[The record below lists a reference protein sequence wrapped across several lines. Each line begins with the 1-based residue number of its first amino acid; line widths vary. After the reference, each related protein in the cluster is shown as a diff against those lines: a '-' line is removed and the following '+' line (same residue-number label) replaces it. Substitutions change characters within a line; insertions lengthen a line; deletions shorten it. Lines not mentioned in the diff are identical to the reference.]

1 MEMARRKFRLGWFGL
16 FLLAS
21 VMMFGCG
28 GGGGDDDGGG
38 GGTPAPTV
46 PVTVNYNIGTS
57 ANPLVATL
65 QPGGVTFTLTAINLT
80 GTLNRDNGD
89 LTVDEARSMS
99 FTLPSPFIEEETLTI
114 GILVPT
120 GGEIVSPGNQQHP
133 TSGALQINVS
143 SGVTG
148 FDRVM
153 GEILATGVRIEAF
166 DGADSVAG
174 PVTLTWAEFEALE
187 NDAGAAPY
195 LRVARYSY
203 SAIEFIFE
211 QFSLTYLL
219 LATIVE
225 NDDLLQSSRSIVG
238 SSAVFP
244 GTGRAG
250 TLRIDWQD
258 TSGNGDL
265 GPGDGFVGTFSE
277 FWVDDPTDDIDRIYN
292 GVLTL
297 SGYIENQGAVNNV
310 GGAFVFSN
318 FREQETEGNVI
329 SPDTTSVNGGF
340 NVLFSW

>member
-1 MEMARRKFRLGWFGL
+1 MDTARRKFRMGWFGL
-16 FLLAS
+16 LLLAS

-28 GGGGDDDGGG
+28 GGGGDEGGG
-38 GGTPAPTV
+38 AAPQPAPSV

-120 GGEIVSPGNQQHP
+120 GGEIVSPGNQQNP
-133 TSGALQINVS
+133 SSGALQINVS
-143 SGVTG
+143 SGVIG

-153 GEILATGVRIEAF
+153 GEILATGVRITAY
-166 DGADSVAG
+166 DGPDPVAG
-174 PVTLTWAEFEALE
+174 PISLTWAEFEALE
-187 NDAGAAPY
+187 NNAGAAPY

-203 SAIEFIFE
+203 SAMEFIFE

-219 LATIVE
+219 LSTIVE
-225 NDDLLQSSRSIVG
+225 NDDLLQSSRSIIG
-238 SSAVFP
+238 NSDVFS

-250 TLRIDWQD
+250 TLQIDWQD

-265 GPGDGFVGTFSE
+265 GPGDAFVGTFSE
-277 FWVDDPTDDIDRIYN
+277 FWIDDPTDDIDRIYN
-292 GVLTL
+292 GLLTL
-297 SGYIENQGAVNNV
+297 SGYTENQGAVNNV
-310 GGAFVFSN
+310 GGTFVFNN
-318 FREQETEGNVI
+318 FREQETEGNML
-329 SPDTTSVNGGF
+329 SPDTSTVNGGF
-340 NVLFSW
+340 NVLISW